1 MWGHVMLDSYL
12 GRIIQLPTAMILI
25 NYTLV
30 LNLRSSSLVCTLR
43 IRIRASIAGCL
54 KPASNG
60 RTGCSV
66 TNDHENSTQTGSLN
80 EPQMPGLTGT
90 PHIQPKNGTDMGLPR
105 HVRHVVSGLR
115 WPTRLHIYS
124 FRSTPGPNPG
134 HFTPLPSSTQTPVR
148 RSPAFSDMAG
158 SGPDD
163 DQ

>member
-1 MWGHVMLDSYL
+1 MWGHVKLDSYL

-90 PHIQPKNGTDMGLPR
+90 PHIRPKHGADWGLGRIR
-105 HVRHVVSGLR
+105 HVRPANPIHIK
-115 WPTRLHIYS
+115 LHQIH
-124 FRSTPGPNPG
+124 R
-134 HFTPLPSSTQTPVR
+134 
-148 RSPAFSDMAG
+148 
-158 SGPDD
+158 
-163 DQ
+163 